1 MPGQEDSYDLIRV
14 QDAQANSKA
23 DTFFI
28 SPKELGTDETQVRR
42 VVLEALDGDMTGGVE
57 VSSLTGDK
65 LSVDSSGNLTASGV
79 GPDDAEYVVLS
90 SDPDL
95 ANAQVHANL
104 SGSDLH
110 DPSDHALG
118 GGSHSADTLAKLN
131 SLVSNATLDDT
142 GDARDPTT
150 HGTTHQN
157 GGSDEL
163 NVEGLSGDLADA
175 QDPKSHST
183 THENGGGD
191 ELAVDGL
198 SGDLADAQDPKAH
211 ASTHSDGG
219 ADEITVENLGTGG
232 AAGTVPTSDGAGGL
246 TMSPDAGDATSDAA
260 RVFLSTTQSI
270 PAASRVKVEFDS
282 EAYDIGNNFD
292 AGTHNYTCPQ
302 DGVYLAAV
310 QITYNIGGSSDERRA
325 VVGNATDD
333 NPSNEGSFISNTPS
347 DRSTRLQAVSFTDYS
362 AGDTIAFYAENRDS
376 SDALNDG
383 TLTSQT
389 HAQVV
394 YLGNP

>member
-211 ASTHSDGG
+211 TSTHTRQGSDTVAVDELGG
-219 ADEITVENLGTGG
+219 DDYLY
-232 AAGTVPTSDGAGGL
+232 AASFPGID
-246 TMSPDAGDATSDAA
+246 PDARLDNA
-260 RVFLSTTQSI
+260 L
-270 PAASRVKVEFDS
+270 ASS
-282 EAYDIGNNFD
+282 
-292 AGTHNYTCPQ
+292 
-302 DGVYLAAV
+302 GV
-310 QITYNIGGSSDERRA
+310 
-325 VVGNATDD
+325 
-333 NPSNEGSFISNTPS
+333 
-347 DRSTRLQAVSFTDYS
+347 
-362 AGDTIAFYAENRDS
+362 GDTIYLENAEYNADHTIATNGITLIGGGTHALGSRIQNSTFEFTGTLGHIENVGLDTTDGSVNIRLQFGGQAVNIRQGGGKNGVIEAVASNCIITRLKDVDVTLNGNQCVVDS
-376 SDALNDG
+376 SVDTTVTDN
-383 TLTSQT
+383 
-389 HAQVV
+389 
-394 YLGNP
+394 GNNNVIGDIA